1 MGEMRIMDKDAG
13 DLRVIW
19 DSSKQVEVDA
29 AKKQFEELMKKKYK
43 AFAVKSNGE
52 KGEEIK
58 EFNPYLE
65 KVVLA
70 PAPAPG
76 CFARIMAPPAP

>member
-1 MGEMRIMDKDAG
+1 
-13 DLRVIW
+13 VIW
-19 DSSKQVEVDA
+19 DSSKQVEIDA

-43 AFAVKSNGE
+43 AFSVKTGGE

-58 EFNPYLE
+58 EFNPYME
-65 KVVLA
+65 KVILA

-76 CFARIMAPPAP
+76 CIGRIACPPAP